1 VTLRFAVSR
10 VFSLVEQDI
19 SFLWTSTLSRLN
31 PAKVLARWNSIL
43 TLIREHKKGTY

>member
-1 VTLRFAVSR
+1 LAHFREILPVMQRDVTLRFAVSR

-31 PAKVLARWNSIL
+31 PAKLLAR
-43 TLIREHKKGTY
+43 